1 MNVTADGVAVIAQRI
16 HKLPVVIM
24 GPGTEES
31 VPVILVGVATIALSQ
46 MPVVGMEVGML
57 LIMGKILIAAVI
69 LAGVV
74 AIVPKWFV
82 AEMEAGIH
90 G

>member
-1 MNVTADGVAVIAQRI
+1 MTVTADGVAVIAQRI

-24 GPGTEES
+24 GPGTEEP
-31 VPVILVGVATIALSQ
+31 VPVILVGVAMIALSQ

-57 LIMGKILIAAVI
+57 LTMGKILIAAAI
-69 LAGVV
+69 LVGVA
-74 AIVPKWFV
+74 AIVPRLSV
-82 AEMEAGIH
+82 AEMEHGIN